1 MRRTQ
6 RRDTRLGAL
15 RIRRI
20 GSLARLELRAP
31 VVGTAVCGTVL
42 LAGAARHQPHQFLPP
57 LVRATRLALRTHTA
71 RRRERRDLSFTTTL
85 PPLLVRVPSPN
96 RPSHSARAEGGRGR
110 GGGWGTS
117 TFSRNSAG
125 TPGPSNAYRL
135 PRRPSRPFFSLR
147 SAEEDEP
154 PFVGPWARAGDVV
167 RPSTGDGR
175 RCGEVSRDDTG
186 EEVSDPGFE
195 LDRDMFGDV

>member
-1 MRRTQ
+1 MGH
-6 RRDTRLGAL
+6 LN
-15 RIRRI
+15 
-20 GSLARLELRAP
+20 
-31 VVGTAVCGTVL
+31 L
-42 LAGAARHQPHQFLPP
+42 LAEFSRH
-57 LVRATRLALRTHTA
+57 
-71 RRRERRDLSFTTTL
+71 
-85 PPLLVRVPSPN
+85 
-96 RPSHSARAEGGRGR
+96 ARALERIQAA
-110 GGGWGTS
+110 
-117 TFSRNSAG
+117 SA
-125 TPGPSNAYRL
+125 
-135 PRRPSRPFFSLR
+135 PSRPFFSLR